1 MGSSLHRLL
10 IFIIMVSTGTVLI
23 LFDLPL
29 MVIMAIVAAIGFL
42 LLVLLSPATASEIK
56 SSILNLDQI
65 SLIRRQKSRKTYIKI
80 GEHKA
85 AEPQQVIEFKVEP
98 FEIAKKPLTDKE
110 KGISLNPG
118 TIASS
123 FKSLG
128 TMLRRGKKPDRNKV
142 EEIDRLHDKTVSEK
156 GNVSALARAGELSA
170 DSGIAGGSKPGGP
183 GGTRA
188 GPGSS
193 PHPVDDLFLS
203 LSSDELESGFPDTV
217 DEEDKKGTGI
227 KPDTPSTDA
236 FPPYVPGSS
245 GVTIGESDI
254 PIPPQEV
261 PLEGPP
267 DVEKPSPS
275 DEPDLEGFD
284 DFGATDTIDQN
295 LDELDTIDLDSVEL
309 NDETWE
315 EETDTEDSPP
325 PSPPEIKPLPPEATG
340 TAGSAA
346 SAASAAPAISP
357 PRVPGMNQNTGDLT
371 DMTVFT
377 APVSE
382 DDLMVRSLAADI
394 RIARKT
400 KDVSLLRELKDY
412 KAPAKKIEEE
422 LSDLYSGLN
431 KFSEKKAK

>member
-1 MGSSLHRLL
+1 MSSSLHRLL

-29 MVIMAIVAAIGFL
+29 MIIMALVAAIGFL

-56 SSILNLDQI
+56 SSILNVDKI
-65 SLIRRQKSRKTYIKI
+65 SFIRRQKSTKTYIKI

-85 AEPQQVIEFKVEP
+85 AEPQQVVEFKVEP
-98 FEIAKKPLTDKE
+98 FEIAKKPRTERE
-110 KGISLNPG
+110 KDSSLNLA
-118 TIASS
+118 TLASS

-128 TMLRRGKKPDRNKV
+128 TMLRSGKKPDMNKV
-142 EEIDRLHDKTVSEK
+142 RGSDKLPIKTVSEK
-156 GNVSALARAGELSA
+156 VNVSALARAGELSP
-170 DSGIAGGSKPGGP
+170 DSGIVKGSKPGGP
-183 GGTRA
+183 GGTHA
-188 GPGSS
+188 GSGSS
-193 PHPVDDLFLS
+193 PHPVDDPFLS
-203 LSSDELESGFPDTV
+203 LSSDELESGFLDTV

-227 KPDTPSTDA
+227 KPDTPSPDA

-267 DVEKPSPS
+267 DEEEPSPS
-275 DEPDLEGFD
+275 NEPDLEGFD

-346 SAASAAPAISP
+346 PAISP
-357 PRVPGMNQNTGDLT
+357 PKVPGMNQNAGDLT

-382 DDLMVRSLAADI
+382 DDLVVRSIAADI

-422 LSDLYSGLN
+422 LSDLYSELN

>member
-1 MGSSLHRLL
+1 MRSNLRRLL
-10 IFIIMVSTGTVLI
+10 IFLVMVSTGTVLI

-29 MVIMAIVAAIGFL
+29 MFIMAIVAAIGFL
-42 LLVLLSPATASEIK
+42 LLVLLSPATSSEIK

-65 SLIRRQKSRKTYIKI
+65 SLIRRQKSRKTHIKI
-80 GEHKA
+80 GEQKA
-85 AEPQQVIEFKVEP
+85 AEPQQVVEFKVEP
-98 FEIAKKPLTDKE
+98 FEIAKKPLTEKE

-128 TMLRRGKKPDRNKV
+128 TMLRTGKKPDRNKV
-142 EEIDRLHDKTVSEK
+142 EELDKLPMKTVSEK
-156 GNVSALARAGELSA
+156 ANVSALARAGELSQ
-170 DSGIAGGSKPGGP
+170 DSGIVEGAKPGGP
-183 GGTRA
+183 GGTHTVS
-188 GPGSS
+188 GSS
-193 PHPVDDLFLS
+193 LPSVDDPFLS
-203 LSSDELESGFPDTV
+203 LSSDELESGFLDIV

-227 KPDTPSTDA
+227 EQDAPSPDA

-261 PLEGPP
+261 PREGLP
-267 DVEKPSPS
+267 DVQEPPPS
-275 DEPDLEGFD
+275 DEPDLEGFN
-284 DFGATDTIDQN
+284 DFVASDTIDQN
-295 LDELDTIDLDSVEL
+295 LDELDTLDLDSVEL

-315 EETDTEDSPP
+315 EETDTESSLPAP
-325 PSPPEIKPLPPEATG
+325 PPEIKPLAPEATG
-340 TAGSAA
+340 TAGSAPA
-346 SAASAAPAISP
+346 VAPAISP
-357 PRVPGMNQNTGDLT
+357 PRVPGMNQNAGDLT

-377 APVSE
+377 TPVSA
-382 DDLMVRSLAADI
+382 DDLLVSSLAADI
-394 RIARKT
+394 KITKKA

>member
-1 MGSSLHRLL
+1 MGSSLQRLL

-29 MVIMAIVAAIGFL
+29 MVIMALVAAIGFL
-42 LLVLLSPATASEIK
+42 LLVLLNPATASEIK
-56 SSILNLDQI
+56 SSILNVRQI
-65 SLIRRQKSRKTYIKI
+65 SFIRHQKSTKTYIKI

-85 AEPQQVIEFKVEP
+85 AEPQQVVEFKVEP
-98 FEIAKKPLTDKE
+98 FEIAKKPRAERE
-110 KGISLNPG
+110 KNSSLNLAAFG
-118 TIASS
+118 SS

-128 TMLRRGKKPDRNKV
+128 TMLRTRKKPDMNKV
-142 EEIDRLHDKTVSEK
+142 REIDKLHDKTVSEK
-156 GNVSALARAGELSA
+156 GNVSALARAGELSP

-183 GGTRA
+183 GGTHA
-188 GPGSS
+188 GSGSS
-193 PHPVDDLFLS
+193 PHPVDDPFLS
-203 LSSDELESGFPDTV
+203 LSSDELESGFLDTV

-227 KPDTPSTDA
+227 KPDTPSPDA

-267 DVEKPSPS
+267 DEEEPSPS

-346 SAASAAPAISP
+346 PAAPAISP
-357 PRVPGMNQNTGDLT
+357 PRVPGMNQNAGDLT

-382 DDLMVRSLAADI
+382 DDLVVRSIAADI

-422 LSDLYSGLN
+422 LSDLYSELN

>member
-1 MGSSLHRLL
+1 MGSSLQRLL

-29 MVIMAIVAAIGFL
+29 MFIMAIVAAIGFL
-42 LLVLLSPATASEIK
+42 LLVLLNPATASEIK
-56 SSILNLDQI
+56 ASILNVRQI
-65 SLIRRQKSRKTYIKI
+65 SFIRHQKSAKTYIKI

-85 AEPQQVIEFKVEP
+85 AEPQQVVEFKVEP
-98 FEIAKKPLTDKE
+98 FEIAKKPRTERE
-110 KGISLNPG
+110 KDSSLNLA
-118 TIASS
+118 TLASS
-123 FKSLG
+123 IKSLG
-128 TMLRRGKKPDRNKV
+128 TMLRTGKKHDMKKFR
-142 EEIDRLHDKTVSEK
+142 EIDKILPKTASEK
-156 GNVSALARAGELSA
+156 GNVSALARAGELSQG
-170 DSGIAGGSKPGGP
+170 SGIVKGAKPGGP
-183 GGTRA
+183 GGTHA
-188 GPGSS
+188 GSGSS
-193 PHPVDDLFLS
+193 PRPVDDPFLS
-203 LSSDELESGFPDTV
+203 LSSDELESGFLDTV
-217 DEEDKKGTGI
+217 DEEDKTGTEI
-227 KPDTPSTDA
+227 KPDTPPVDA

-267 DVEKPSPS
+267 DEEEPSPS

-284 DFGATDTIDQN
+284 DFEATDTIDQN

-325 PSPPEIKPLPPEATG
+325 DSPPEIKPLPPEATG

-346 SAASAAPAISP
+346 SAAPANSP
-357 PRVPGMNQNTGDLT
+357 PKVPGMNQNAGDLT

-377 APVSE
+377 TPVSA
-382 DDLMVRSLAADI
+382 DDLLVSSLAADFK
-394 RIARKT
+394 IAKKA

-422 LSDLYSGLN
+422 LSDLYSELN

>member
-1 MGSSLHRLL
+1 
-10 IFIIMVSTGTVLI
+10 MVSTGTVLI

-29 MVIMAIVAAIGFL
+29 MIIMALVAAIGFL

-56 SSILNLDQI
+56 SSILNVDKI
-65 SLIRRQKSRKTYIKI
+65 SFIRRQKSTKTYIKI

-85 AEPQQVIEFKVEP
+85 AEPQQVVEFKVEP
-98 FEIAKKPLTDKE
+98 FEIAKKPRTDKE
-110 KGISLNPG
+110 KGISLNLG

-128 TMLRRGKKPDRNKV
+128 TMLRTGKKPDMNKV
-142 EEIDRLHDKTVSEK
+142 REIDKILPKTASEK
-156 GNVSALARAGELSA
+156 GNVSALARAGELSP
-170 DSGIAGGSKPGGP
+170 DSGIAGGAKPGGP
-183 GGTRA
+183 GGTHARS
-188 GPGSS
+188 GSS
-193 PHPVDDLFLS
+193 PHPVDDPFLS
-203 LSSDELESGFPDTV
+203 LSSDELESGFLDTV

-227 KPDTPSTDA
+227 KPDTPSPDA

-267 DVEKPSPS
+267 DVQEPSPS
-275 DEPDLEGFD
+275 NEPDLEGFD

-325 PSPPEIKPLPPEATG
+325 DSPPEIKPLAPEVTG

-346 SAASAAPAISP
+346 PAAPAISP
-357 PRVPGMNQNTGDLT
+357 PRVPGMNQNAGDLT

-377 APVSE
+377 AHVSE
-382 DDLMVRSLAADI
+382 DDLMVRSIAADI
-394 RIARKT
+394 KIARKT

-422 LSDLYSGLN
+422 LSDLYSELN

>member
-29 MVIMAIVAAIGFL
+29 LFIIGLVTAIGFL
-42 LLVLLSPATASEIK
+42 LLVLQSPATASDIK
-56 SSILNLDQI
+56 SSILNVDTI
-65 SLIRRQKSRKTYIKI
+65 SFIRRQKSRKTYIKL
-80 GEHKA
+80 GEQKA
-85 AEPQQVIEFKVEP
+85 AEPQQVVEFKVEP
-98 FEIAKKPLTDKE
+98 FEIAKKPRTERE
-110 KGISLNPG
+110 KDSSLNLA
-118 TIASS
+118 TLASS

-128 TMLRRGKKPDRNKV
+128 TILRTGKKPDRNKIR
-142 EEIDRLHDKTVSEK
+142 ESDKLPDTTVSEK
-156 GNVSALARAGELSA
+156 VNVSALARAGEMSK
-170 DSGIAGGSKPGGP
+170 DSETAEGAKPGRP
-183 GGTRA
+183 GGTHA

-193 PHPVDDLFLS
+193 SPPVDDPFLS
-203 LSSDELESGFPDTV
+203 LSSDELESGLLDTV
-217 DEEDKKGTGI
+217 DEEEKKGTGI
-227 KPDTPSTDA
+227 KPDTPSPDA

-261 PLEGPP
+261 SSEVPAEAEEPL
-267 DVEKPSPS
+267 PSN
-275 DEPDLEGFD
+275 EPDLEEFD
-284 DFGATDTIDQN
+284 DSGVSETIDQN

-309 NDETWE
+309 NDDTWE
-315 EETDTEDSPP
+315 EETDTESSPP
-325 PSPPEIKPLPPEATG
+325 SAPPEAM
-340 TAGSAA
+340 
-346 SAASAAPAISP
+346 APAPEAQGAPGSTAPVSSP
-357 PRVPGMNQNTGDLT
+357 PKVPGMNQNAGDLT

-382 DDLMVRSLAADI
+382 DDMMVRSLAADI
-394 RIARKT
+394 KIARKT

-431 KFSEKKAK
+431 KISDKKSK